1 MAIDPKHVE
10 LINADID
17 GEISSA
23 DRIELEALLAD
34 NSDVQALH
42 AELSALSESL
52 DSLPDL
58 DSPPHL
64 KHTILASISQLQQS
78 QGNNGS
84 SSFLQGLFGAPAL
97 KYAAT
102 FAAGAILTLSLISS
116 DRASQRAFDDVTD
129 LVGTISDPVPGGP
142 GVHMTQINR
151 KEIAGTVTLRSSG
164 PILIV
169 DFDLV
174 SSGPVDIVASYS
186 DQTIWFNGF
195 AQLES
200 SGASIS
206 AQSGRVTMQ
215 IDGKRRYAVFLHN
228 AGDRDITINLLF
240 MSNGEAIYST
250 DIEYAQPG
258 HAG

>member
-1 MAIDPKHVE
+1 MAIDPRHVE

-23 DRIELEALLAD
+23 DRTKLEALLVDSPEAR
-34 NSDVQALH
+34 ALH
-42 AELSALSESL
+42 AELSALGVSL
-52 DSLPDL
+52 DSLPEL

-64 KHTILASISQLQQS
+64 KHTIMASIPQPKRSKQS
-78 QGNNGS
+78 ENTN
-84 SSFLQGLFGAPAL
+84 FVRGLFAAPAL
-97 KYAAT
+97 KYTAT

-116 DRASQRAFDDVTD
+116 DRASQRAFDDVTG
-129 LVGTISDPVPGGP
+129 LVGTIADPVPGGP
-142 GVHMTQINR
+142 GVHTAQIDR
-151 KEIAGTVTLRSSG
+151 KEVAGTVTLRSSG

-200 SGASIS
+200 PGASIS

-228 AGDRDITINLLF
+228 AGDRGITINLQF
-240 MSNGEAIYST
+240 MSNGEAVYNM
-250 DIEYAQPG
+250 DIEYAQTG
-258 HAG
+258 GSG